1 MIPRFDPTRAVV
13 FDFARGRMRD
23 EEGEARV
30 NLPAS
35 ALVRLFD
42 SAGEPATRAFAAEIG
57 VELGR
62 RMLGRFRDDAKVA
75 PLETWADHLGG
86 QVALLGLGDLSVER
100 WGRALVFRVRG
111 VPRDLEGVVGV
122 LLEAALHRVFGH
134 EVRLPGFAQGQDA
147 AFLAVS
153 PATAERVYQ
162 LAAAGGG
169 LTQAIEALHGEQ
181 VSA

>member
-1 MIPRFDPTRAVV
+1 MISRFDPTRAVV
-13 FDFARGRMRD
+13 FDFARGRLRD
-23 EEGEARV
+23 DEGETRL

-35 ALVRLFD
+35 ALVRLFEA
-42 SAGEPATRAFAAEIG
+42 AGEQATRAFAAEIG
-57 VELGR
+57 VEIGR
-62 RMLGRFRDDAKVA
+62 RVLGRFKQEAEDAPVEA
-75 PLETWADHLGG
+75 WADHLGG

-122 LLEAALHRVFGH
+122 LFEAALHRAFGW
-134 EVRLPGFAQGQDA
+134 EVRLPGFPQGQDA

-153 PATAERVYQ
+153 PATAERIYQ
-162 LAAAGGG
+162 LAAGGAG
-169 LTQAIEALHGEQ
+169 LAEAIEALHSEK